1 MECPCCQTQVSA
13 HAKQCPCCGE
23 IIPPGQHLLE
33 ESGIVEPSVPVQSAE
48 APARRARDNGNYR
61 FARLGDRFVA
71 YVLDLA
77 LLFGLFAVIDAWTFM
92 RWGRVDENEIQLTTA
107 SILIAVLLNA
117 AILFLYGWLLEA
129 AFGATL
135 GKAMVGIRVVGTT
148 QRGPMSSCALRN
160 VLRIVDGLAF
170 YLVGTVVAACS
181 DIGQR
186 VGDIFAQTAVIEDS
200 FGTSRRLA
208 AVVLWIAI
216 IGGAGWTV
224 PHICSS
230 NSSKPTPYLNQV
242 ALRVGRTQTTA
253 YFRLANFSIDVQLA
267 PQQ

>member
-1 MECPCCQTQVSA
+1 
-13 HAKQCPCCGE
+13 
-23 IIPPGQHLLE
+23 
-33 ESGIVEPSVPVQSAE
+33 VQSAE